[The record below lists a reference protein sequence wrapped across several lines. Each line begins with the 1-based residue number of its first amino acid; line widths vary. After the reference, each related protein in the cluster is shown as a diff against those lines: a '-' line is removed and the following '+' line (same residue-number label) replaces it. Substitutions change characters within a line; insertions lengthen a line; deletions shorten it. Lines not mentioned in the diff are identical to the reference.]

1 MTNYYVR
8 KVLEREQVDLIQNL
22 LKHAEERNLWQDGLN
37 SGGGTSSIKSN
48 KELSDLQM
56 SQTINNCIMQSL
68 DLDRQFLGFTV
79 AKSTNV
85 NIVSKLEFGDYY
97 NPHYDNWSN
106 GDFSTTVFLNDPTT
120 YNGGELC
127 LLLGNDEEKQIKLD
141 AGWAVTYPT
150 GILHR
155 VNQVLSGTRYV
166 SVFWTKSK
174 IKNVVIRNI
183 YHQLELVIEELEKN
197 SNSIHYTDCKA
208 AIKDPLFITKNIQNE
223 ILRNY
228 GE

>member
-127 LLLGNDEEKQIKLD
+127 LLLGNDEEKKFKLD
-141 AGWAVTYPT
+141 AGWAITYPT
-150 GILHR
+150 GTLHR

-174 IKNVVIRNI
+174 IKNIVIRNM
-183 YHQLELVIEELEKN
+183 YHQLEFVIEELEKN